1 MIVKLHPQS
10 LNQKD
15 QIQQASIQIPEESD
29 FHTIKPINHNAPS
42 QSEWCVRLESE
53 FYKLGLIDKVKVKV
67 K

>member
-1 MIVKLHPQS
+1 MNDIKRICIAIESTKGTKSWIEKFL
-10 LNQKD
+10 
-15 QIQQASIQIPEESD
+15 SD

>member
-1 MIVKLHPQS
+1 MNDIKR
-10 LNQKD
+10 
-15 QIQQASIQIPEESD
+15 ICIAIESKKGTKSWTEN
-29 FHTIKPINHNAPS
+29 FKSSYKIRSINHNASS

>member
-1 MIVKLHPQS
+1 MNDIKR
-10 LNQKD
+10 
-15 QIQQASIQIPEESD
+15 ICIAIESKKGTKSWIEH
-29 FHTIKPINHNAPS
+29 FMSTYTIKSINHNAPS